1 MRMDLVRDLLD
12 KQVVDRNDREM
23 GRVDAVILELRPDKA
38 PLVRAI
44 EIGPEV
50 LASRMH
56 PALGRIVTTIEE
68 ILGIADRRPIRI
80 PFTKVELRHHVVV
93 DIAAGET
100 GAGNLESRM
109 RRMFRR
115 LAWR

>member
-1 MRMDLVRDLLD
+1 MDLVRDLLD
-12 KQVVDRNDREM
+12 KQAVDRNGREM
-23 GRVDAVILELRPDKA
+23 GRVDGVILEVREGKP

-50 LASRMH
+50 LASRLH
-56 PALGRIVTTIEE
+56 PAIGRLVATIED

-80 PFTKVELRHHVVV
+80 PITQVAVREHVVA

-100 GAGNLESRM
+100 GAANVENRV
-109 RRMFRR
+109 RHFFRR